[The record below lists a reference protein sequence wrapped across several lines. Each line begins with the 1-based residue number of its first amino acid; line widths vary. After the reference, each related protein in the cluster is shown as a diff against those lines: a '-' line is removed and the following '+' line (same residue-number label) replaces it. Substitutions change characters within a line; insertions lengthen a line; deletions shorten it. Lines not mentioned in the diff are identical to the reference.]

1 MTYKYLMFDSRGNL
15 VAHATSVYA
24 PRGKEWKMVID
35 DDDVEEA
42 AKHSYLSLV
51 GDSDAVPA
59 MEGRILRW
67 EGKTVVLEP
76 VRPLEQKDRQNLR
89 VPARFVSYLYSVSG
103 AWKGRVPIVSHDLC
117 SGGLAFFCPR
127 SLQVGEQVQ
136 VVIPVTANPLLLDM
150 EILRCRSGPGQD
162 LLYAGKFLSMLREAE
177 SMVREAV
184 FHLQRQKN

>member
-1 MTYKYLMFDSRGNL
+1 M
-15 VAHATSVYA
+15 AHATSVYA

-89 VPARFVSYLYSVSG
+89 VPARFVQLPLF
-103 AWKGRVPIVSHDLC
+103 RFR
-117 SGGLAFFCPR
+117 GLER
-127 SLQVGEQVQ
+127 Q
-136 VVIPVTANPLLLDM
+136 
-150 EILRCRSGPGQD
+150 GPHPS
-162 LLYAGKFLSMLREAE
+162 ATI
-177 SMVREAV
+177 
-184 FHLQRQKN
+184 